1 MFETDADQAL
11 KARRT
16 LDHAGVALAALA
28 LLSAPRAL
36 AGADPVSTPPV
47 PPAVAAGAPVPAA
60 APAKSVGPLVAG
72 VCLLSQES
80 LITRSKPGQA
90 AAAHLQD
97 LGQKSQAELI
107 AEQTRLQARGKA
119 LEAKRATLTP
129 LQLEAQ
135 GKALNERAQ
144 ALQAEAGER
153 RSQLEAAKSKAFT
166 AVIDQAQPYI
176 AQAYAAHGCGL
187 LLAREAALFGNFG
200 NDLTPEV
207 IAALDA
213 PPPAPAPAPAAAPP
227 APAPSAPS
235 PPSKP

>member
-1 MFETDADQAL
+1 MFESDVTRGPMARATLAL
-11 KARRT
+11 AA
-16 LDHAGVALAALA
+16 LALAALA
-28 LLSAPRAL
+28 LLGAPRAQ
-36 AGADPVSTPPV
+36 AGAVPASAPAAPP
-47 PPAVAAGAPVPAA
+47 PPTASAPVPAA
-60 APAKSVGPLVAG
+60 APTRLAGPLVAG
-72 VCLLSQES
+72 VCLLSQEG
-80 LITRSKPGQA
+80 LITGSKLGQA
-90 AAAHLQD
+90 AAAHLQE
-97 LGQKSQAELI
+97 LGQKSQAELV

-153 RSQLEAAKSKAFT
+153 RSQLEAAKSKALSG
-166 AVIDQAQPYI
+166 VIEHAQPFI

-187 LLAREAALFGNFG
+187 LLAREAALAGNFG

-213 PPPAPAPAPAAAPP
+213 PPPPAAAAPTAAAPSAPP
-227 APAPSAPS
+227 APP
-235 PPSKP
+235 KP